1 MGPRK
6 RDGNKTEEKAAKLLR
21 EFTLI
26 SGERTEHAD
35 ADCPPFDPAT
45 ASRADEIAGAA
56 TQAEARQLA
65 QEAVWLNARKLVAD
79 LVEKPGGQYLA
90 IRFLFEFA
98 GLMTAEEQKESKAD
112 FKAFMQDLLNRPKT
126 GLPKQTSAAKVNL
139 STSGDTD
146 RGRS

>member
-6 RDGNKTEEKAAKLLR
+6 REGNKIEEKAANIFR
-21 EFTLI
+21 GFTLI
-26 SGERTEHAD
+26 PGEAPEDDD
-35 ADCPPFDPAT
+35 ADCPPLDPAT
-45 ASRADEIAGAA
+45 ASCNDIAGAA
-56 TQAEARQLA
+56 TQAEARKLA

-79 LVEKPGGQYLA
+79 LVAKPGGQYLA

-126 GLPKQTSAAKVNL
+126 GLPKQTSDAKLNL